1 MSGQMNRSL
10 ISELLAQLPEQRR
23 AFGYIDNIEE
33 GVITG
38 WAVDLSQGNAPAS
51 LFIFIDDE
59 PVANIHCSLRR
70 MDLAAAGLPAVKA
83 GFQYEIPA
91 KFFDGKYHRLAVRL
105 SSGAFLEPSPELD
118 IRDGAIWF
126 QLEPPSLIEGVV
138 DGLVQGAICGWA
150 LRTDPVSNARIG
162 GLDIV
167 VSYEGQEIGRVKADR
182 FRPDVARAT
191 NGPAQCGFIFQPPAR
206 FRDGGNYELHFHV
219 APEGKELKNS
229 PLAVEYPSR
238 AITTKLA
245 RLQGAV
251 ETLSTQLWEL
261 KKELRSLLS
270 TTPYDLS
277 SHYDAWA
284 REYFRT
290 LEKNRVK
297 TFGTNAGDGPLVS
310 VICPT
315 YRPDLRYFR
324 EAIESVIKQTYR
336 NWELLVI
343 DDHSNRQELSA
354 CIAEFCQRDRRIR
367 AISLKKNLGI
377 SGATNE
383 GIKAARGEWI
393 AFFDHDDLLE
403 PCALELMIA
412 AAGQTGAKMLY
423 SDEDKIEDGGNFSEP
438 NLKPDW
444 NYRLLL
450 AQNYVCHLL
459 MVEAKTLEKAGL
471 LRSKYDGAQD
481 HDLVLRLSEILAE
494 SEICHVREILYHWRK
509 TPGST
514 AERIDAKSYAVA
526 AGAAAITDHLQRRGI
541 RAQVSPML
549 GVTTYQVT
557 WGFSHEPKVRVII
570 PFREQIEVTR
580 ACLERLRKVT
590 AWRNWEIVL
599 VDNWSVSAEAAE
611 FCKAAEKL
619 RGVRVLRVEAPFNF
633 SQLNNL
639 ACAES
644 DAEFFVFMNNDV
656 FVEQRD
662 WLRKMVDEALAD
674 ERVGAVGVKLVYPDR
689 SVQHGGVILGV
700 GGVADHAYRGRPADD
715 PHYMGRGICA
725 QELSAVTAA
734 LMLCRAEA
742 FRKVGGLDE
751 VDLAVA
757 YNDVDFCLK
766 LRQAGY
772 RVIYTPAV
780 IAEHHESLSRGDD
793 MVSGRFG
800 RFVFEQETMRQ
811 RWGPL
816 LDNDPFY
823 NMHFARDAQAFQELS
838 AASFG
843 HRVVPAI
850 GVHDDASRACA
861 APAERFPGEA
871 TVSPKGNGTTRNRQV
886 SLQARPIPTRAS
898 TNKPA
903 RRRVRYPTPASDRSS
918 ELP

>member
-1 MSGQMNRSL
+1 MSRPTNHLL
-10 ISELLAQLPEQRR
+10 ISELLAQLPEQHR
-23 AFGYIDNIEE
+23 AFGYIDKIEE

-59 PVANIHCSLRR
+59 PVANIHCSLKR
-70 MDLAAAGLPAVKA
+70 MDLAAAGLPAQNV
-83 GFQYEIPA
+83 GFQYDIPP
-91 KFFDGKYHRLAVRL
+91 KYFDGKHHRLAIRL
-105 SSGAFLEPSPELD
+105 SSGTFLEPSPALD
-118 IRDGAIWF
+118 VRDGAIWF

-138 DGLVQGAICGWA
+138 DGVVQGAICGWA
-150 LRTDPVSNARIG
+150 LRTDPESNARIG
-162 GLDIV
+162 GLDII
-167 VSYEGQEIGRVKADR
+167 VSYEGQEIGRVKANR
-182 FRPDVARAT
+182 FRPDVARAA
-191 NGPAQCGFIFQPPAR
+191 NGPPQCGFIFLPPAR
-206 FRDGGNYELHFHV
+206 FRDGGKYELQFHV

-229 PLAVEYPSR
+229 PFAIEFPSR
-238 AITTKLA
+238 TITTKIA

-251 ETLSTQLWEL
+251 EALSIQLWEL

-270 TTPYDLS
+270 ATPYDLS
-277 SHYDAWA
+277 SQYDVWA
-284 REYFRT
+284 REYFRA
-290 LEKNRVK
+290 LEKNRVN
-297 TFGTNAGDGPLVS
+297 TLGTIAEDGPLVS
-310 VICPT
+310 IVCPT
-315 YRPDLRYFR
+315 YRPDFLYFR
-324 EAIESVIKQTYR
+324 QAIESVIKQTYQ
-336 NWELLVI
+336 NWELLVV
-343 DDHSNRQELSA
+343 DDHSNQRELSSY
-354 CIAEFCQRDRRIR
+354 IADCCKRDRRIR
-367 AISLKKNLGI
+367 AVTLKRNLGI

-403 PCALELMIA
+403 PCALELMLA
-412 AAGQTGAKMLY
+412 AAKQTGAKLLY
-423 SDEDKIEDGGNFSEP
+423 SDEDKIEDGGYFSDP

-471 LRSKYDGAQD
+471 LRSEYDGAQD
-481 HDLVLRLSEILAE
+481 HDLVLRLSEILGE

-541 RAQVSPML
+541 RARVSPML
-549 GVTTYQVT
+549 GITTYQIS
-557 WGFSHEPKVRVII
+557 WGFSQEPKVRVII
-570 PFREQIEVTR
+570 PFRDQIETTR
-580 ACLERLRKVT
+580 TCLQRLRRMT
-590 AWRNWEIVL
+590 AWRNLEIVL
-599 VDNWSVSAEAAE
+599 VDNWSTSPEAAE

-619 RGVRVLRVEAPFNF
+619 HGVRVLRVEAPFNF

-674 ERVGAVGVKLVYPDR
+674 ERVGAVGAKLVYPDR

-700 GGVADHAYRGRPADD
+700 GGVADHAYRGRPAED
-715 PHYMGRGICA
+715 PHFMGRGICA

-742 FRKVGGLDE
+742 FRKVGGFDE

-757 YNDVDFCLK
+757 YNDVDLCLK

-793 MVSGRFG
+793 MGAARLG

-816 LDNDPFY
+816 LDDDPFY
-823 NMHFARDAQAFQELS
+823 NMHFAPEAQAFQELA
-838 AASFG
+838 AASLG
-843 HRVVPAI
+843 HRAVPAI
-850 GVHDDASRACA
+850 GVHGAPDRSCPVSAGQVLREA
-861 APAERFPGEA
+861 A
-871 TVSPKGNGTTRNRQV
+871 VSPNGNGTAGQRQV
-886 SLQARPIPTRAS
+886 SSRVRPIPIPPSAGKPPQRRTRH
-898 TNKPA
+898 P
-903 RRRVRYPTPASDRSS
+903 PASDR
-918 ELP
+918 

>member
-1 MSGQMNRSL
+1 MNRSL

-182 FRPDVARAT
+182 FRPDVARAA
-191 NGPAQCGFIFQPPAR
+191 NGPAQCGFIFLPPAR
-206 FRDGGNYELHFHV
+206 FRDGGEYELRFHV

-229 PLAVEYPSR
+229 PLTVEYPSR

-494 SEICHVREILYHWRK
+494 SEICHVREILYHWR
-509 TPGST
+509 
-514 AERIDAKSYAVA
+514 
-526 AGAAAITDHLQRRGI
+526 
-541 RAQVSPML
+541 
-549 GVTTYQVT
+549 
-557 WGFSHEPKVRVII
+557 
-570 PFREQIEVTR
+570 
-580 ACLERLRKVT
+580 
-590 AWRNWEIVL
+590 
-599 VDNWSVSAEAAE
+599 
-611 FCKAAEKL
+611 
-619 RGVRVLRVEAPFNF
+619 
-633 SQLNNL
+633 
-639 ACAES
+639 
-644 DAEFFVFMNNDV
+644 
-656 FVEQRD
+656 
-662 WLRKMVDEALAD
+662 
-674 ERVGAVGVKLVYPDR
+674 
-689 SVQHGGVILGV
+689 
-700 GGVADHAYRGRPADD
+700 
-715 PHYMGRGICA
+715 
-725 QELSAVTAA
+725 
-734 LMLCRAEA
+734 
-742 FRKVGGLDE
+742 
-751 VDLAVA
+751 
-757 YNDVDFCLK
+757 
-766 LRQAGY
+766 
-772 RVIYTPAV
+772 
-780 IAEHHESLSRGDD
+780 
-793 MVSGRFG
+793 
-800 RFVFEQETMRQ
+800 
-811 RWGPL
+811 
-816 LDNDPFY
+816 
-823 NMHFARDAQAFQELS
+823 
-838 AASFG
+838 
-843 HRVVPAI
+843 
-850 GVHDDASRACA
+850 
-861 APAERFPGEA
+861 
-871 TVSPKGNGTTRNRQV
+871 
-886 SLQARPIPTRAS
+886 
-898 TNKPA
+898 
-903 RRRVRYPTPASDRSS
+903 
-918 ELP
+918 